1 MAGRQDIPDPETKE
15 MVRKIVVNVLIVAVC
30 LAAGLWLGPL
40 ARAGYER
47 AFPPPLFVTGDY
59 SAIYRQAASPV
70 VMFST
75 STCPHCADA
84 RRLLGQLGVSYRDM
98 VVDQDADAK
107 RRYEALE
114 GDGVPLLFIGD
125 RRILG
130 FREAVIRESLQRA
143 HVRADASKPRQ

>member
-1 MAGRQDIPDPETKE
+1 
-15 MVRKIVVNVLIVAVC
+15 MVRKVVVNVLIVAVC

-59 SAIYRQAASPV
+59 SAIYRDADARV
-70 VMFST
+70 VMFSS

-84 RRLLGQLGVSYRDM
+84 RRLFGQLGVPYRDL
-98 VVDQDADAK
+98 VIDQDDDAK
-107 RRYEALE
+107 RRYGALD

-143 HVRADASKPRQ
+143 HVPTGAGK

>member
-1 MAGRQDIPDPETKE
+1 
-15 MVRKIVVNVLIVAVC
+15 MVGKVVVNVLIVAAC

-59 SAIYRQAASPV
+59 SAIYRQGGSPV
-70 VMFST
+70 VMFSS

-84 RRLLGQLGVSYRDM
+84 RRLLGQLGVSYRDL
-98 VVDQDADAK
+98 VVDQDDDAK
-107 RRYEALE
+107 RQYEALE

-130 FREAVIRESLQRA
+130 FREAVIRDSLRRA
-143 HVRADASKPRQ
+143 HVPGEGAGK

>member
-1 MAGRQDIPDPETKE
+1 MAGRQDIPDPEAKE
-15 MVRKIVVNVLIVAVC
+15 MVRKVVVNALIVAVC

-59 SAIYRQAASPV
+59 STMYRQADAPV
-70 VMFST
+70 VMYST

-84 RRLLGQLGVSYRDM
+84 RRLLAQLGVSYRDF
-98 VVDQDADAK
+98 VIDQDADAK
-107 RRYEALE
+107 RRYEALN

-130 FREAVIRESLQRA
+130 FRENVIRESLQRG
-143 HVRADASKPRQ
+143 HVRAGTRKQ